1 MEKLDVLISS
11 TAINYVMS
19 VDAAMIFIKL
29 LNRRLI
35 LYA

>member
-1 MEKLDVLISS
+1 MQKLDVFISY
-11 TAINYVMS
+11 TAINYVMN